1 LPHAVKMRFLSIL
14 NLLCIFKV
22 VCFFQAD
29 RAIFGK
35 TEDARAEAHEGAARD
50 RRAEGTFYRED
61 GSSDV

>member
-1 LPHAVKMRFLSIL
+1 MRFLSIL

-35 TEDARAEAHEGAARD
+35 TEDARAEAHEGAARE